1 MLSNIQIHIFLFQ
14 QAGNADKKAT
24 DNLVRAAQQAIEHDE
39 ERSLIINKRMVGGI
53 AQEIIAREEIIRK
66 ERELEVAREKLTAL
80 RKAKYGNRSP
90 DDYQGYGS
98 P

>member
-1 MLSNIQIHIFLFQ
+1 MHTFLFQ
-14 QAGNADKKAT
+14 QAGNAVKKAT